1 MTIAK
6 IKKCDIIEKLII
18 RYRKECLNKMS
29 VKVEKTE
36 NTNEVKL
43 SFEIEAEKFDE
54 AMKKV
59 YAKTAKYFNI
69 PGFRKGKAPMQMV
82 EKQYGSSIFYE
93 DTFNEL
99 VPDIYDEAIKENNID
114 AVSRPQIDIQ
124 QMEKG
129 KNLIFTAIVQVS
141 PEVKIGKYKG
151 IELNKIE
158 YNVSDEDIEHE
169 LGHMQE
175 KNSRLITIEDRPV
188 EIKDI
193 AVIDFEGFVDGEAFK
208 GGKAEKHELEIGSNT
223 FIPGFEDQ
231 IIGMKVDEEKDINV
245 KFPEEYFSKDLAG
258 KDATFKVKLHEIKK
272 KEFPKLDDE
281 FAKDV
286 SEFDTLEELKNS
298 IKEKIQTEND
308 SRAKYELEENA
319 IKTVCE
325 NTPIDIPSAMIEN
338 EIENMMQDIKVRL
351 SYQGLNIEQYLKMIN
366 KTEENMRNEFKEQAE
381 RAVKSR
387 LVLEAVAKAE
397 KIENSEEEIAEKIKE
412 MAKNYGKK
420 EEEVLKNEQL
430 RKYVEENMKTEK
442 AIKFIVDNAKIK

>member
-1 MTIAK
+1 M
-6 IKKCDIIEKLII
+6 D
-18 RYRKECLNKMS
+18 

-36 NTNEVKL
+36 NKNEVKL
-43 SFEIEAEKFDE
+43 SFTVEAEKFED

-59 YAKTAKYFNI
+59 YTKTAKYFNI
-69 PGFRKGKAPMQMV
+69 PGFRKGKAPMQMA

-188 EIKDI
+188 ETKDI

-366 KTEENMRNEFKEQAE
+366 KTEEDMRNEFKEQAE

>member
-188 EIKDI
+188 ETKDI

-258 KDATFKVKLHEIKK
+258 KDATFKVKLHEIKEK
-272 KEFPKLDDE
+272 KLPELDDE

-286 SEFDTLEELKNS
+286 SEFDTLQQLKES
-298 IKEKIQTEND
+298 IKEKMQAEND
-308 SRAKYELEENA
+308 HKAKHETESAA
-319 IKTVCE
+319 IEAVAK
-325 NTPIDIPSAMIEN
+325 NTKIDIPSGMIETEVDAMIRDLE
-338 EIENMMQDIKVRL
+338 QQL
-351 SYQGLNIEQYLKMIN
+351 AYQGINVEQYLHIMN
-366 KTEENMRNEFKEQAE
+366 KTRKDLEDNYKEQAE
-381 RAVKSR
+381 RNIVSR
-387 LVLEAVAKAE
+387 LILEEIIKAE
-397 KIENSEEEIAEKIKE
+397 KIEATDEEIAEKIKE
-412 MAKNYGKK
+412 MAKSYGRK
-420 EEEVLKNEQL
+420 EEDLTKNESL
-430 RKYVEENMKTEK
+430 KEYIANTIKTEK
-442 AIKFIVDNAKIK
+442 AIELIIKNAKIK

>member
-129 KNLIFTAIVQVS
+129 KNLIFTAIVQVAQ
-141 PEVKIGKYKG
+141 K
-151 IELNKIE
+151 LR
-158 YNVSDEDIEHE
+158 
-169 LGHMQE
+169 LG
-175 KNSRLITIEDRPV
+175 N
-188 EIKDI
+188 
-193 AVIDFEGFVDGEAFK
+193 
-208 GGKAEKHELEIGSNT
+208 
-223 FIPGFEDQ
+223 
-231 IIGMKVDEEKDINV
+231 
-245 KFPEEYFSKDLAG
+245 
-258 KDATFKVKLHEIKK
+258 
-272 KEFPKLDDE
+272 
-281 FAKDV
+281 
-286 SEFDTLEELKNS
+286 
-298 IKEKIQTEND
+298 
-308 SRAKYELEENA
+308 
-319 IKTVCE
+319 
-325 NTPIDIPSAMIEN
+325 
-338 EIENMMQDIKVRL
+338 IKV
-351 SYQGLNIEQYLKMIN
+351 
-366 KTEENMRNEFKEQAE
+366 
-381 RAVKSR
+381 
-387 LVLEAVAKAE
+387 
-397 KIENSEEEIAEKIKE
+397 
-412 MAKNYGKK
+412 
-420 EEEVLKNEQL
+420 
-430 RKYVEENMKTEK
+430 
-442 AIKFIVDNAKIK
+442 